1 MYGVGNTIS
10 EFVKRSKKTK
20 QLSEAR
26 GDSDG
31 KYGIPDKESNNG
43 MFSNCAFFPSDFRMC
58 KISDDGGN
66 CSGDKVGEPNK
77 VVVFNDKIG

>member
-1 MYGVGNTIS
+1 MYGVGDTVS

-26 GDSDG
+26 GDSNG

-58 KISDDGGN
+58 NVGNDGGN
-66 CSGDKVGEPNK
+66 SGGDE
-77 VVVFNDKIG
+77 IR